1 MSAEKLWK
9 KSMEDTPGDGM
20 ATDPGR
26 APLAQDYVISPGL
39 TVSRC
44 RRGRSLQQ
52 LHGNYGAELSPPPAT

>member
-1 MSAEKLWK
+1 MSAEKLQK

-26 APLAQDYVISPGL
+26 APLAQDYVISLGL

-44 RRGRSLQQ
+44 GRGRS